1 MENYS
6 LNSTYSILI
15 KVGVTLFFRYLQI
28 GFKINNTHNIA
39 LYENIYDI
47 IIFKI
52 NDIISKYDV
61 EYEPNSITIIT
72 KYINVPLISKNK
84 NIELMNNHKYVFKNS
99 GIKRFYS
106 SNYLPFSLKKEEY
119 GFYWKIN

>member
-1 MENYS
+1 
-6 LNSTYSILI
+6 
-15 KVGVTLFFRYLQI
+15 VLFFICLQI
-28 GFKINNTHNIA
+28 GIKINNTLA

-47 IIFKI
+47 LIFKI

-72 KYINVPLISKNK
+72 KYINVPLISKNQ
-84 NIELMNNHKYVFKNS
+84 NIDLMNNHKYVFKNS

-106 SNYLPFSLKKEEY
+106 SNY
-119 GFYWKIN
+119 